1 MLGLLVKDFRLL
13 ANQKQFFYSILFISI
28 FLIVSGQ
35 GVSSAV
41 SYCTMV
47 VIFFIISTISYDE
60 YNNGY
65 AFLFTLPVTRRQY
78 AVEKYLFTLLTGGM
92 TWLVTTVAGY
102 FYGRMRENLVA
113 SEWFAES
120 AGSLFALSIVVC
132 FMIPVQ
138 LKYGAEK
145 SRIALIV
152 FIFASAAVVIML
164 QKGFR
169 AMEISVPWMDSFVH
183 MNAIGTILLC
193 GIGFV
198 FVVTA
203 SLLISIRV
211 VEKKQF

>member
-1 MLGLLVKDFRLL
+1 MLGLLVKDLRLL
-13 ANQKQFFYSILFISI
+13 ANQKQFFGAILFISI
-28 FLIVSGQ
+28 FLVVSGQ
-35 GVSSAV
+35 EVSSAV
-41 SYCTMV
+41 CYCTMV
-47 VIFFIISTISYDE
+47 VVFFIMSTISYDE

-113 SEWFAES
+113 SEWFAET
-120 AGSLFALSIVVC
+120 ACIMLALSIIIC
-132 FMIPVQ
+132 FTIPVQ

-145 SRIALIV
+145 SRIALLAL
-152 FIFASAAVVIML
+152 IFAGTAVVIML
-164 QKGFR
+164 QKGFQ
-169 AMEISVPWMDSFVH
+169 AMGISLPWMDFILH
-183 MNAIGTILLC
+183 MNAIGTLLLC
-193 GIGFV
+193 GLGFV
-198 FVVTA
+198 FVATV